1 MRLYYSFFL
10 TITLIGCT
18 QFDEGHVGSIE
29 TASRKNQSTF
39 TDSSP
44 CAVVLTPLDADQGSQ
59 NIARYQQA
67 ILQQH
72 QSLANLEKLGWA
84 FVEKARNSFDPGY
97 YKLAEQTVGCLL
109 LKQPD
114 HANALMLQSH
124 ILQNLHRFKEA
135 EVIARQVIARR
146 GSWFEYAVLGDALM
160 EQGRLDEAAQAYQ
173 QMIDQRPGPQA
184 YSRAAHLRWL
194 YGDLDGAIE
203 LMLLAVRAHG
213 SRVSESAAWSQVR
226 LAMYV
231 FQSGQLQ
238 TAEQLIRK
246 TLLTHQNYAPALLAL
261 GRLMLAQGDQEQA
274 VQLLTKAEQINPLPE
289 YQWLLIEALRNNGQ
303 TQQALAVETRLERT
317 AIAEDQRTY
326 ALYLAS
332 LAGDVELAE
341 QLAQNELTI
350 RQDVFTKDALAWSLF
365 AAQQFPEALELIEQA
380 LSEGTQ
386 DARLFY
392 HAALIAQAA
401 GHHQQSLHWF
411 NQALALQH
419 MLYPSEQN
427 TLLATFATN
436 QPQA

>member
-1 MRLYYSFFL
+1 MRLYYSLLITIIL
-10 TITLIGCT
+10 TGCT
-18 QFDEGHVGSIE
+18 RFDESQVGSIK
-29 TASRKNQSTF
+29 TVSKDIQFTF
-39 TDSSP
+39 TDSTS
-44 CAVVLTPLDADQGSQ
+44 CAVVLTPLEANQSNQD
-59 NIARYQQA
+59 IARYQQA
-67 ILQQH
+67 VLQQH
-72 QSLANLEKLGWA
+72 QSMANLEKLGWA
-84 FVEKARNSFDPGY
+84 FVEKARTSFDPGF
-97 YKLAEQTVGCLL
+97 YKLAEQAVACLI

-114 HANALMLQSH
+114 DANALMLQSH

-135 EVIARQVIARR
+135 EAIARQVVAQR
-146 GSWFEYAVLGDALM
+146 GSWFEYTVLGDALM

-194 YGDLDGAIE
+194 NGDLDGAIE
-203 LMLLAVRAHG
+203 LMVLAVRAHG

-238 TAEQLIRK
+238 SAEKLIRK
-246 TLLTHQNYAPALLAL
+246 TLSTHVDYAPALLAL
-261 GRLMLAQGDQEQA
+261 GRIKLTLGDQQQA

-303 TQQALAVETRLERT
+303 TQQALAVETRLKRT

-332 LAGDVELAE
+332 VAGNVELAG
-341 QLAQNELTI
+341 QLAQNELTV
-350 RQDVFTKDALAWSLF
+350 REDVFTKDALAWSLF
-365 AAQQFPEALELIEQA
+365 AAQKIPEALVLIEQA

-392 HAALIAQAA
+392 HAALINRAA
-401 GHHQQSLHWF
+401 GHNQQSLRWF
-411 NQALALQH
+411 NKALALQH
-419 MLYPSEQN
+419 MLYPSEQHS
-427 TLLATFATN
+427 LLTTFATS
-436 QPQA
+436 QSQA

>member
-1 MRLYYSFFL
+1 MRLNYSFL
-10 TITLIGCT
+10 LAITLIGCT
-18 QFDEGHVGSIE
+18 QLDEGHVDSIK
-29 TASRKNQSTF
+29 TATRDTQHTF

-44 CAVVLTPLDADQGSQ
+44 CAVVVTPLNADQGSQ

-67 ILQQH
+67 ILQQR

-84 FVEKARNSFDPGY
+84 FVEKARSSFDPGF
-97 YKLAEQTVGCLL
+97 YKLAEQAVACIK

-114 HANALMLQSH
+114 DANALMLQSH

-135 EVIARQVIARR
+135 EVIARQVVAQR
-146 GSWFEYAVLGDALM
+146 GWWFEYAVLGDALM
-160 EQGRLDEAAQAYQ
+160 EQGRLDAAAQAYQ
-173 QMIDQRPGPQA
+173 QMIDQRPGPQT

-194 YGDLDGAIE
+194 NGDLDGAIE
-203 LMLLAVRAHG
+203 LMVLAVRAHG

-238 TAEQLIRK
+238 AAEQLIRK
-246 TLLTHQNYAPALLAL
+246 TLATHDNYAPALLAL
-261 GRLMLAQGDQEQA
+261 GRFMLAQDDQEQA

-303 TQQALAVETRLERT
+303 TQDALAVETRLMQT
-317 AIAEDQRTY
+317 GVAEDQRTY

-332 LAGDVELAE
+332 AAGNVEFAG

-365 AAQQFPEALELIEQA
+365 AAQQIPEALVLIEQA

-392 HAALIAQAA
+392 HAALITRAA
-401 GHHQQSLHWF
+401 GQFEQSSRWF

-419 MLYPSEQN
+419 MLYPSEQH
-427 TLLATFATN
+427 TLLTTFAAN
-436 QPQA
+436 QSQA

>member
-1 MRLYYSFFL
+1 MRLNYSFL
-10 TITLIGCT
+10 LAITLIGCT
-18 QFDEGHVGSIE
+18 QLDEGHVDSIK
-29 TASRKNQSTF
+29 TATRDTQHTF

-44 CAVVLTPLDADQGSQ
+44 CAVVVTPLNADQGSQ

-67 ILQQH
+67 ILQQR

-84 FVEKARNSFDPGY
+84 FVEKARSSFDPGF
-97 YKLAEQTVGCLL
+97 YKLAEQAVACIK

-114 HANALMLQSH
+114 DANALMLQSH

-135 EVIARQVIARR
+135 EVIARQVVAQR
-146 GSWFEYAVLGDALM
+146 GWWFEYAVLGDALM
-160 EQGRLDEAAQAYQ
+160 EQGRLDAAAQAYQ
-173 QMIDQRPGPQA
+173 QMIDQRPGPQT

-194 YGDLDGAIE
+194 NGDLDGAIE
-203 LMLLAVRAHG
+203 LMVLAVRAHG
-213 SRVSESAAWSQVR
+213 ARVSESAAWSQVR

-238 TAEQLIRK
+238 AAEQLIRK
-246 TLLTHQNYAPALLAL
+246 TLATHDNYAPALLAL
-261 GRLMLAQGDQEQA
+261 GRFMLAQRDQEQA
-274 VQLLTKAEQINPLPE
+274 VQLLIKAEQINPLPE

-303 TQQALAVETRLERT
+303 TQDALAVETRLMQT
-317 AIAEDQRTY
+317 GVAEDQRTY

-332 LAGDVELAE
+332 AAGNVEFAG

-365 AAQQFPEALELIEQA
+365 AAQQIPEALVMIEQA

-392 HAALIAQAA
+392 RSFDYS
-401 GHHQQSLHWF
+401 GCWSV
-411 NQALALQH
+411 
-419 MLYPSEQN
+419 
-427 TLLATFATN
+427 
-436 QPQA
+436 